1 LPNVAKRAKAAA
13 PKFRRNEGGP
23 EMKYVYIL
31 QSTVAEHFYVG
42 ITDDLRTRLSKHNAG
57 EVPHTSKYRPWRVKT
72 YVAFNDE
79 KQAINFEK
87 YLKSPSGRAFSKK
100 RL

>member
-57 EVPHTSKYRPWRVKT
+57 GSPPH
-72 YVAFNDE
+72 
-79 KQAINFEK
+79 I
-87 YLKSPSGRAFSKK
+87 
-100 RL
+100 